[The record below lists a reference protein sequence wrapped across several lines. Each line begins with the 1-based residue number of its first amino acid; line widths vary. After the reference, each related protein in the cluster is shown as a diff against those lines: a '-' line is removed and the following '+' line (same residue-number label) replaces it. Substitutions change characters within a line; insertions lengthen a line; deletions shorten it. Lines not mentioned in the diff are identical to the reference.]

1 MRAGAPDRGNVIDTY
16 NPSKPET
23 HDHSDETRVLP
34 FSHQAHRQIAS
45 IRDGSVLRTTSGN
58 EGLMKKSAVD
68 AVIRGL
74 KRAGVS
80 IVCYLPDS
88 LFKELYPAL
97 DADPDI
103 RTIRVT
109 NEGEGAA
116 ICGGVFLS
124 GKRAALV
131 MENSGLRASVE
142 PLARMGLG
150 AGIPVVMLMSYR
162 GELGENNW
170 WAIPHGIT
178 MEPVLDALRIPYQIV
193 REEERIERAIVD
205 AYAWSYAA
213 YYHSAIALG
222 GEVVR

>member
-1 MRAGAPDRGNVIDTY
+1 M
-16 NPSKPET
+16 
-23 HDHSDETRVLP
+23 
-34 FSHQAHRQIAS
+34 
-45 IRDGSVLRTTSGN
+45 TSGTRRRKD
-58 EGLMKKSAVD
+58 LALRQAAVD
-68 AVIRGL
+68 AVISGL

-103 RTIRVT
+103 RTVRVT

-131 MENSGLRASVE
+131 MENSGLRAAAE
-142 PLARMGLG
+142 HLARLGLG
-150 AGIPVVMLMSYR
+150 AGIPVIMLMSYR

-178 MEPVLDALRIPYQIV
+178 MEPLLDALRVPYRIV
-193 REEERIERAIVD
+193 REEDKIERAITD
-205 AYAWSYAA
+205 SFDWSYAA
-213 YYHSAIALG
+213 YHHSAVVIG
-222 GEVVR
+222 GELVR

>member
-1 MRAGAPDRGNVIDTY
+1 MRA
-16 NPSKPET
+16 
-23 HDHSDETRVLP
+23 
-34 FSHQAHRQIAS
+34 
-45 IRDGSVLRTTSGN
+45 
-58 EGLMKKSAVD
+58 D
-68 AVIRGL
+68 AVEAVITGL

-88 LFKELYPAL
+88 LLKELYPAL

-103 RTIRVT
+103 RTIQVT

-124 GKRAALV
+124 GKRAVLV
-131 MENSGLRASVE
+131 MENSGLRASIE

-178 MEPVLDALRIPYQIV
+178 MEPLLDAMRTPYRIV
-193 REEERIERAIVD
+193 RETAEIEQSIVD
-205 AYAWSYAA
+205 AVTWSHTA

-222 GEVVR
+222 GGIVR

>member
-1 MRAGAPDRGNVIDTY
+1 MRP
-16 NPSKPET
+16 
-23 HDHSDETRVLP
+23 
-34 FSHQAHRQIAS
+34 
-45 IRDGSVLRTTSGN
+45 
-58 EGLMKKSAVD
+58 D
-68 AVIRGL
+68 AVEAVITGL

-80 IVCYLPDS
+80 IACYLPDS
-88 LFKELYPAL
+88 LLKELYPAL

-103 RTIRVT
+103 RTIPVT

-124 GKRAALV
+124 GKRAVLV
-131 MENSGLRASVE
+131 MENSGLRAAFE

-178 MEPVLDALRIPYQIV
+178 MEPLLDALRTPYRVV
-193 REEERIERAIVD
+193 REVEGIEQAVVD
-205 AYAWSYAA
+205 AVTWAHTA
-213 YYHSAIALG
+213 YSHSAIALG
-222 GEVVR
+222 GGIVR

>member
-1 MRAGAPDRGNVIDTY
+1 MTPG
-16 NPSKPET
+16 
-23 HDHSDETRVLP
+23 
-34 FSHQAHRQIAS
+34 
-45 IRDGSVLRTTSGN
+45 
-58 EGLMKKSAVD
+58 AVD

-97 DADPDI
+97 DADPEL
-103 RTIRVT
+103 RTIPVT

-124 GKRAALV
+124 GKRAVLV

-162 GELGENNW
+162 GDLGENNW

-178 MEPVLDALRIPYQIV
+178 MEPVLQALRIPYRVV
-193 REEERIERAIVD
+193 REEAAIETAIAD
-205 AYAWSYAA
+205 AYASAYAS
-213 YYHSAIALG
+213 YYHAAVALG
-222 GEVVR
+222 GSIVR

>member
-1 MRAGAPDRGNVIDTY
+1 
-16 NPSKPET
+16 
-23 HDHSDETRVLP
+23 
-34 FSHQAHRQIAS
+34 
-45 IRDGSVLRTTSGN
+45 
-58 EGLMKKSAVD
+58 MKKSSVE

-74 KRAGVS
+74 KKAGVS
-80 IVCYLPDS
+80 VVCYLPDS

-116 ICGGVFLS
+116 ICGGIWLS

-170 WAIPHGIT
+170 WAIPHGMT
-178 MEPVLDALRIPYQIV
+178 MEPLLHAMRIPYRLVGQENEIG
-193 REEERIERAIVD
+193 RAITD
-205 AYAWSYAA
+205 AFSWAYSA
-213 YYHSAIALG
+213 YYHAGVVLA

>member
-1 MRAGAPDRGNVIDTY
+1 V
-16 NPSKPET
+16 KP
-23 HDHSDETRVLP
+23 
-34 FSHQAHRQIAS
+34 
-45 IRDGSVLRTTSGN
+45 
-58 EGLMKKSAVD
+58 SAVA

-103 RTIRVT
+103 RIIRVT

-124 GKRAALV
+124 GKRAVLI
-131 MENSGLRASVE
+131 MENSGLRAAAE

-162 GELGENNW
+162 GEFGENNW

-178 MEPVLDALRIPYQIV
+178 MEPILGALRIPYQVI
-193 REEERIERAIVD
+193 REEERIERALTE
-205 AYAWSYAA
+205 AFSLSYAA
-213 YYHSAIALG
+213 YYHSAVALG
-222 GEVVR
+222 GEIVR

>member
-1 MRAGAPDRGNVIDTY
+1 MTPGAV
-16 NPSKPET
+16 E
-23 HDHSDETRVLP
+23 
-34 FSHQAHRQIAS
+34 
-45 IRDGSVLRTTSGN
+45 
-58 EGLMKKSAVD
+58 

-97 DADPDI
+97 DADPEL
-103 RTIRVT
+103 RTIPVT

-124 GKRAALV
+124 GKRAVLV

-162 GELGENNW
+162 GDLGENNW

-178 MEPVLDALRIPYQIV
+178 MEPVLQALRIPYRVV
-193 REEERIERAIVD
+193 REEAAIETAIAD
-205 AYAWSYAA
+205 AYASAYAS
-213 YYHSAIALG
+213 YYHAAVALG
-222 GEVVR
+222 GSIVR

>member
-1 MRAGAPDRGNVIDTY
+1 
-16 NPSKPET
+16 
-23 HDHSDETRVLP
+23 
-34 FSHQAHRQIAS
+34 
-45 IRDGSVLRTTSGN
+45 
-58 EGLMKKSAVD
+58 MKQSAVD

-74 KRAGVS
+74 KKAGVG

-124 GKRAALV
+124 GRRAVLV

-150 AGIPVVMLMSYR
+150 AGIPVVMIMSYR

-178 MEPVLDALRIPYQIV
+178 MEPVLQALRTPYRIV
-193 REEERIERAIVD
+193 RALEEIEPAIVD
-205 AYAWSYAA
+205 SYEWSYAA
-213 YYHSAIALG
+213 YYHSAVVLG
-222 GEVVR
+222 GGIVR

>member
-1 MRAGAPDRGNVIDTY
+1 MQST
-16 NPSKPET
+16 
-23 HDHSDETRVLP
+23 
-34 FSHQAHRQIAS
+34 
-45 IRDGSVLRTTSGN
+45 
-58 EGLMKKSAVD
+58 AVD

-74 KRAGVS
+74 KAAGVS

-124 GKRAALV
+124 GKRACLV
-131 MENSGLRASVE
+131 MENSGLRASAE
-142 PLARMGLG
+142 PLARLGLG

-162 GELGENNW
+162 GDMGENNW
-170 WAIPHGIT
+170 WAIPHGVT
-178 MEPVLDALRIPYQIV
+178 MEPMLDALRIPYKVI
-193 REEERIERAIVD
+193 EDEAKIERAIKEAFAS
-205 AYAWSYAA
+205 AYAS
-213 YYHSAIALG
+213 YYHAAIALS
-222 GEVVR
+222 GEIVR

>member
-1 MRAGAPDRGNVIDTY
+1 V
-16 NPSKPET
+16 KP
-23 HDHSDETRVLP
+23 
-34 FSHQAHRQIAS
+34 A
-45 IRDGSVLRTTSGN
+45 
-58 EGLMKKSAVD
+58 AVD

-74 KRAGVS
+74 KRAGVT

-97 DADPDI
+97 DADPAI

-124 GKRAALV
+124 GKRAVLV
-131 MENSGLRASVE
+131 MENSGLRASAE

-162 GELGENNW
+162 GEFGENNW

-178 MEPVLDALRIPYQIV
+178 MEPLLDALRIPYRVV
-193 REEERIERAIVD
+193 REEHGIEQALVD
-205 AYAWSYAA
+205 AFRWSYSA
-213 YYHSAIALG
+213 YQHSAVALG
-222 GEVVR
+222 GEIVR

>member
-1 MRAGAPDRGNVIDTY
+1 MTPG
-16 NPSKPET
+16 
-23 HDHSDETRVLP
+23 
-34 FSHQAHRQIAS
+34 
-45 IRDGSVLRTTSGN
+45 
-58 EGLMKKSAVD
+58 AVD

-97 DADPDI
+97 DADPDL
-103 RTIRVT
+103 RTIPVT

-124 GKRAALV
+124 GKRAVLV

-162 GELGENNW
+162 GDLGENNW

-178 MEPVLDALRIPYQIV
+178 MEPVLQALRIPYRVV
-193 REEERIERAIVD
+193 REEEAIEAAIAD
-205 AYAWSYAA
+205 AYASAYAS
-213 YYHSAIALG
+213 YYHAAVALG
-222 GEVVR
+222 GSIVR

>member
-1 MRAGAPDRGNVIDTY
+1 
-16 NPSKPET
+16 
-23 HDHSDETRVLP
+23 
-34 FSHQAHRQIAS
+34 
-45 IRDGSVLRTTSGN
+45 
-58 EGLMKKSAVD
+58 
-68 AVIRGL
+68 
-74 KRAGVS
+74 
-80 IVCYLPDS
+80 
-88 LFKELYPAL
+88 AL

-178 MEPVLDALRIPYQIV
+178 MEPVLDALRIPYRVV
-193 REEERIERAIVD
+193 REEEKIERAIAD
-205 AYAWSYAA
+205 AYS
-213 YYHSAIALG
+213 
-222 GEVVR
+222 

>member
-1 MRAGAPDRGNVIDTY
+1 MTPG
-16 NPSKPET
+16 
-23 HDHSDETRVLP
+23 
-34 FSHQAHRQIAS
+34 
-45 IRDGSVLRTTSGN
+45 
-58 EGLMKKSAVD
+58 AVD

-80 IVCYLPDS
+80 IVCSLPDS

-97 DADPDI
+97 DADPDL
-103 RTIRVT
+103 RTIPVT

-124 GKRAALV
+124 GKRAVLV

-162 GELGENNW
+162 GDLGENNW

-178 MEPVLDALRIPYQIV
+178 MEPVLQALRIPYRVV
-193 REEERIERAIVD
+193 REEEAIETAIAD
-205 AYAWSYAA
+205 AYASAYAS
-213 YYHSAIALG
+213 YYHAAVALG
-222 GEVVR
+222 GSIVR